1 MADRLRDVIA
11 NARAN
16 KHCITVPGCHDA
28 MSAVLIQRAGFE
40 IAFMSP
46 GALFFSDSE
55 SIVRI
60 DVELYEVFACVNA
73 YLVCIYIYIYT

>member
-1 MADRLRDVIA
+1 MRMKTSSITIYTWYRASVHPFFSLFQSAMADRLRDVIA

-16 KHCITVPGCHDA
+16 KRCITVPGCHDA

-46 GALFFSDSE
+46 GALDS
-55 SIVRI
+55 
-60 DVELYEVFACVNA
+60 
-73 YLVCIYIYIYT
+73 